1 MKNIFLKD
9 NEINKALINSIVKNG
24 WDGSWFTENDYI
36 VIETNNN
43 HKINKKLE
51 YLEGQRLCICL
62 GIQLEVLAKFNKSFL
77 FFDLDDISVI
87 NDQWYIINSY
97 DETNNK
103 VVTIDGAGRGAGA
116 GRGDGAGRGAG
127 AGSGADY
134 ITITNPVNFKSDFMA
149 PELINFYKD
158 KNKNLPFVTN
168 ISCIYYSVALLIL
181 HYLELNLEDLLDSPL
196 YYFLKRCMEKDENN
210 RFFIFV

>member
-51 YLEGQRLCICL
+51 YYEGQRLCICL

-87 NDQWYIINSY
+87 NEQWYIINSY

-103 VVTIDGAGRGAGA
+103 VVTIDGGGRGVGA
-116 GRGDGAGRGAG
+116 SAD
-127 AGSGADY
+127 GADY

>member
-9 NEINKALINSIVKNG
+9 NEINKALINSIVKHG
-24 WDGSWFTENDYI
+24 WDGSWYTDNDYI

-51 YLEGQRLCICL
+51 YFQGHRLCICL

-77 FFDLDDISVI
+77 FFDLDDISII
-87 NDQWYIINSY
+87 NEQWYIINSY

-103 VVTIDGAGRGAGA
+103 VVTIDSGGRGAG
-116 GRGDGAGRGAG
+116 GDN
-127 AGSGADY
+127 Y
-134 ITITNPVNFKSDFMA
+134 ITITNPVNLKSDFMA

-181 HYLELNLEDLLDSPL
+181 HYLELNLENLLDSPL

>member
-9 NEINKALINSIVKNG
+9 NEIYKALINSIVKNG

-51 YLEGQRLCICL
+51 YFEGQRLCICL

>member
-24 WDGSWFTENDYI
+24 WDGSWFIDNDYI

-51 YLEGQRLCICL
+51 YYEGQRLCICL

-87 NDQWYIINSY
+87 NEQWYIINSY
-97 DETNNK
+97 DETNKK
-103 VVTIDGAGRGAGA
+103 VVTIGGAGA
-116 GRGDGAGRGAG
+116 SAG
-127 AGSGADY
+127 ASAGVGGDNY
-134 ITITNPVNFKSDFMA
+134 ISITNPVNFKSDFMA

>member
-9 NEINKALINSIVKNG
+9 NEINKALINSIIKNG
-24 WDGSWFTENDYI
+24 WNGSWYTANDYI
-36 VIETNNN
+36 VIETNKN

-51 YLEGQRLCICL
+51 YFEGQRLCICL

-77 FFDLDDISVI
+77 FFDSDDISVI

-97 DETNNK
+97 DESNNK
-103 VVTIDGAGRGAGA
+103 VVSIGGGGASK
-116 GRGDGAGRGAG
+116 
-127 AGSGADY
+127 SGNN
-134 ITITNPVNFKSDFMA
+134 ITITNPVYFKSDFMA

-168 ISCIYYSVALLIL
+168 ISCVYYSVALLIL
-181 HYLELNLEDLLDSPL
+181 HYLDVDLEDLLDSPL
-196 YYFLKRCMEKDENN
+196 YFFLKRCMEKDENN
-210 RFFIFV
+210 RFFLFV

>member
-51 YLEGQRLCICL
+51 YYEGQRLCICL

-87 NDQWYIINSY
+87 NEQWYIINSY

-103 VVTIDGAGRGAGA
+103 VVSVDSAGA
-116 GRGDGAGRGAG
+116 SAGVG
-127 AGSGADY
+127 GADY
-134 ITITNPVNFKSDFMA
+134 ITITNPVNFKSEFMA

>member
-51 YLEGQRLCICL
+51 YFEGQRLCICL

-87 NDQWYIINSY
+87 NEQWYIINSY

-103 VVTIDGAGRGAGA
+103 VVSVDSAGR
-116 GRGDGAGRGAG
+116 
-127 AGSGADY
+127 GADY
-134 ITITNPVNFKSDFMA
+134 ITITNPVNFKSEFMA

>member
-1 MKNIFLKD
+1 MNNIFLKD
-9 NEINKALINSIVKNG
+9 NEINKALINSIIKNG
-24 WDGSWFTENDYI
+24 WNGSWYIDNDYI

-51 YLEGQRLCICL
+51 YFQGQRLCICL

-87 NDQWYIINSY
+87 NDEWYIINSY

-103 VVTIDGAGRGAGA
+103 VVNIDGAGRGGA
-116 GRGDGAGRGAG
+116 GRGGAGRGG
-127 AGSGADY
+127 GDNY
-134 ITITNPVNFKSDFMA
+134 ITITNPINFKSDFMA

-196 YYFLKRCMEKDENN
+196 YFFLKRCMEKDENN